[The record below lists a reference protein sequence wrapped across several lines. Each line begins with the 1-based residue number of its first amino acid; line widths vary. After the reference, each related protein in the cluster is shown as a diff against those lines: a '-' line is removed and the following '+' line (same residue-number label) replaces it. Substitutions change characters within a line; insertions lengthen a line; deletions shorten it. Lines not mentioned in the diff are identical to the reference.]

1 MTRILSVLIM
11 MTALFL
17 IGCGEQ
23 PQPSDEGTPTDTTDV
38 SEQPD
43 VHAEAPLLKI
53 GHCRHDHHSAVFISR
68 LRGPEMREEY
78 GIYLEPLGEGF
89 YALIEDGRKVAE
101 LEFIPSQGA
110 MNIPNNMVSGQF
122 EVGFGGV
129 IPFAASADQGTGV
142 KIVAPLH
149 SRGDMLVVGADSDV
163 DSWEDFMAWVEES
176 PEPIVVGY
184 KSPKAC
190 ALMIFEAA
198 LDHLGIPYSF
208 HGNQEPGSE
217 IVLYN
222 CQGMGNLNPSLQNE
236 TIQAYISN
244 NPSCV
249 LAEHNG
255 IGKCV
260 AELCNLPPGDFA
272 NHPCCGIA
280 ATSGL
285 LQEKPE
291 TVAVALRLFAA
302 ATDYINENPTDAAEA
317 VAEAL
322 GNPVEVEIASMATS
336 GYDMH
341 VTQEWYDDMEAIV
354 CNMRDLGTFTGPL
367 SEADWEANREV
378 LTDFSLL
385 PEELR

>member
-1 MTRILSVLIM
+1 MA
-11 MTALFL
+11 ALFL

-23 PQPSDEGTPTDTTDV
+23 PQPSDEGDPTDTTDV
-38 SEQPD
+38 SSQPD
-43 VHAEAPLLKI
+43 VHAEAPILRI
-53 GHCRHDHHSAVFISR
+53 GHCRHDHHSAVFISQ
-68 LRGPEMREEY
+68 LRGPEMRQRY

-89 YALIEDGRKVAE
+89 YALIENGQKVAE
-101 LEFIPSQGA
+101 LEFVPSQGA

-122 EVGFGGV
+122 GIGFGGV
-129 IPFAASADQGTGV
+129 IPFAASADQGTGI
-142 KIVAPLH
+142 KIIAPLH
-149 SRGDMLVVGADSDV
+149 SKGDMLVVGADSEAE
-163 DSWEDFMAWVEES
+163 SWEEFLAWVEES

-190 ALMIFEAA
+190 ALMIFEST
-198 LDHLGIPYSF
+198 LDHLDIPYSF

-217 IVLYN
+217 IVLFN
-222 CQGMGNLNPSLQNE
+222 CQGMGNLNPSLQNR

-244 NPSCV
+244 NPSCA

-260 AELCNLPPGDFA
+260 AELCDLPPGDFS
-272 NHPCCGIA
+272 NHPCCGIS
-280 ATSGL
+280 ATSEIL
-285 LQEKPE
+285 REKPE
-291 TVAVALRLFAA
+291 TIAAALRLFAA
-302 ATDYINENPTDAAEA
+302 ATDYVNENPVDAAEA

-322 GNPVEVEIASMATS
+322 GNPVEVELASMATS

-341 VTQEWYDDMEAIV
+341 VTPEWYDNMETILS
-354 CNMRDLGTFTGPL
+354 NMRDLGTFTGPF
-367 SEADWEANREV
+367 SEADWEANKDV